1 VFLREPR
8 QWFLVIAPFVNV
20 LNIVLV
26 VQGFEKLVIA
36 TNPLDTQL
44 SAEETA
50 RMNGKSQSNIRDDSI
65 METALGFAFPFIM
78 IYGFATCSG
87 IYLMTPVSE
96 REFKTRPILNMSGI
110 SSL

>member
-1 VFLREPR
+1 MREPR

-36 TNPLDTQL
+36 TDPLDTEM
-44 SAEETA
+44 SKVEKE
-50 RMNGKSQSNIRDDSI
+50 RMNAKSQGNFGDDSI
-65 METALGFAFPFIM
+65 METAMGFAFPFIM

-87 IYLMTPVSE
+87 ITLWRLCQKGNSRQGP
-96 REFKTRPILNMSGI
+96 
-110 SSL
+110 SLT